1 VRLCGLLHRPRGQAP
16 GQARPGRRR
25 RAPPQRQLP
34 ALPDRRNRRRP
45 PCTRRPR
52 RVLPRPVARRCA
64 AHRRRAEGGVRELLQ
79 VPDQDRRRAV
89 AHHALL
95 LHGLLRGRPW
105 PEAAEA
111 QTKEPATGNSGE
123 TGQSLAGGGSSS
135 SNVADHGAG
144 ETSGRFWNAAAT
156 SLTTVPPGAETAAA
170 LASGRRRGG
179 A

>member
-1 VRLCGLLHRPRGQAP
+1 MSRERGS
-16 GQARPGRRR
+16 GGVRRR
-25 RAPPQRQLP
+25 RWSARQQRP
-34 ALPDRRNRRRP
+34 R
-45 PCTRRPR
+45 RRPR
-52 RVLPRPVARRCA
+52 RVQPRPVARRCA

-123 TGQSLAGGGSSS
+123 TGQSLAGGGNSS

>member
-1 VRLCGLLHRPRGQAP
+1 MSRERGS
-16 GQARPGRRR
+16 GGVRRR
-25 RAPPQRQLP
+25 RWSARQQRP
-34 ALPDRRNRRRP
+34 RRQ
-45 PCTRRPR
+45 PR

-79 VPDQDRRRAV
+79 DPDQDRRRAV
-89 AHHALL
+89 AHHAL

-111 QTKEPATGNSGE
+111 QTKEPATSNSGE